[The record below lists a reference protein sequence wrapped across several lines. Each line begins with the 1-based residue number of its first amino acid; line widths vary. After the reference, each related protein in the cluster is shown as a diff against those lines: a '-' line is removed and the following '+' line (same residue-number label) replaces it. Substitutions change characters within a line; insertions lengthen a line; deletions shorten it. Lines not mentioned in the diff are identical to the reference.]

1 MMILNLNKF
10 LNRILF
16 KTCFIT
22 ASTSTIR
29 VKTNHLLT
37 RHFFTNHKHLF
48 VKTRQLNFEPKQRKT
63 IFNSPFYKLAK
74 YLFVFEAAVLIATY
88 LVWKRMNTS
97 QDFRFYM
104 SKNFPI
110 VLEGKILIS
119 LQISTS
125 DDDF

>member
-22 ASTSTIR
+22 ASASTIR
-29 VKTNHLLT
+29 VKTNYLLK
-37 RHFFTNHKHLF
+37 RHIFTSHKRLF
-48 VKTRQLNFEPKQRKT
+48 IKTRPLNFEPKQRKT
-63 IFNSPFYKLAK
+63 IFNSSFYKLAK
-74 YLFVFEAAVLIATY
+74 YLFVLEAAVLIATY

-97 QDFRFYM
+97 LEFRFYM

-110 VLEGKILIS
+110 ILEGKI
-119 LQISTS
+119 
-125 DDDF
+125 